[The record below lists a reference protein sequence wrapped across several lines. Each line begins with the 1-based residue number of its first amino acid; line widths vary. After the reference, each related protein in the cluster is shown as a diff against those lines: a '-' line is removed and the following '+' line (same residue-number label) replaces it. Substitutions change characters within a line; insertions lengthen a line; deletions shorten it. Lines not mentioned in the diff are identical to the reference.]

1 MTALEVQHPSLSA
14 HETTTYDQQV
24 FLIWTA
30 ALTLLLGVIWP
41 IGVGVVVF
49 GVITVV
55 YAAATYYRL
64 QCIRYGLRAESV
76 LHVSDARAHAISDRD
91 LPRYTL
97 LVPAYKEPEVIRTLV
112 TALDELDYPAAK
124 LEVLILLEADDPET
138 LEAVRAASPSAS
150 IKVVVVPEGEV
161 TTKPRACN
169 YGLQL
174 ATGELVT
181 IFDAE
186 DIPEPLQL
194 RRAAIAF
201 ADAGPQTVCL
211 QARLTYYNAD
221 QNIITR
227 WFAAEYLTWFNHVLP
242 GLTALGSPIPL
253 GGTSNH
259 IRTDVLR
266 GVGGWDPYNVTEDA
280 DLGVRLA
287 RLGHTVGVL
296 DSLTAEEANSDFIN
310 WVKQRSRW
318 YKGYL
323 QTWLV
328 HMRHPRQ
335 LRREV
340 GWRGLAGLNLF
351 IGGTPLLSLIN
362 PLMWGLTLLW
372 FLGHPHIIEQLFP
385 APISYVALLTW
396 VVGNIAV
403 IYGGLVSIREVRRE
417 ELWASALLVPAY
429 WVMMALAATK
439 AMVQLVRNPSFWEKT
454 THGLHMADGPAA
466 QPPLLIAVPS
476 SPVSAKAAPGMLRPS
491 AGALTT
497 LTAFTSVPAP
507 PAAPAAAPLRV
518 LTPLPLP
525 APAPSPDE
533 PVAVRRAEPARQ
545 RLTALPTA
553 QRLRAPGPDRQ
564 LDSTSPQKK
573 EAASGAPANGLERL
587 RRPAKT
593 SADG

>member
-1 MTALEVQHPSLSA
+1 MTALEQRHPELSA
-14 HETTTYDQQV
+14 RETTTYRQQV
-24 FLIWTA
+24 VLLWA
-30 ALTLLLGVIWP
+30 SALTLLFAVIWP
-41 IGVGVVVF
+41 IGVGRIVF
-49 GVITVV
+49 GFITLV

-64 QCIRYGLRAESV
+64 QCIRYGLRAEAV
-76 LHVSDARAHAISDRD
+76 LHVSDARARAIDDRD

-97 LVPAYKEPEVIRTLV
+97 LVPAYKEPEVIQTLV
-112 TALDELDYPAAK
+112 TALDDLDYPPAK
-124 LEVLILLEADDPET
+124 LEVLILLEADDADT
-138 LEAVRAASPSAS
+138 LEAVRAASPGAS
-150 IKVVVVPEGEV
+150 VRVVVVPAGEV

-242 GLTALGSPIPL
+242 GLTALRAPIPL

-328 HMRHPRQ
+328 HMRHPRV
-335 LRREV
+335 LRREI
-340 GWRGLAGLNLF
+340 GWRGVAGLNLF
-351 IGGTPLLSLIN
+351 IGGTPLLALIN
-362 PLMWGLTLLW
+362 PVMWGLTLVW
-372 FLGHPHIIEQLFP
+372 FLGHPHVIEELFP
-385 APISYVALLTW
+385 APISYVALFTW

-403 IYGGLVSIREVRRE
+403 VYAGLVSIREVRRE
-417 ELWASALLVPAY
+417 ELWASALIVPVY

-454 THGLHMADGPAA
+454 THGLHVGAEPTA
-466 QPPLLIAVPS
+466 QATPQLIGVRTAS
-476 SPVSAKAAPGMLRPS
+476 PGMLRPS
-491 AGALTT
+491 AGALR
-497 LTAFTSVPAP
+497 AVPPLPTGAP
-507 PAAPAAAPLRV
+507 PAPAGSVTAAV

-525 APAPSPDE
+525 APAPLPAE
-533 PVAVRRAEPARQ
+533 PMVARRAEPARQ
-545 RLTALPTA
+545 RLTALPTN
-553 QRLRAPGPDRQ
+553 QRLRAPGPERQ
-564 LDSTSPQKK
+564 TGTPQRRD
-573 EAASGAPANGLERL
+573 AGTAVPTNGLDRL
-587 RRPAKT
+587 RQP
-593 SADG
+593 SGVMSDE

>member
-1 MTALEVQHPSLSA
+1 MTALEQRHPELSA
-14 HETTTYDQQV
+14 RETTTYRQQV
-24 FLIWTA
+24 VLLWA
-30 ALTLLLGVIWP
+30 SALTLLFAVIWP
-41 IGVGVVVF
+41 IGVGRIVF
-49 GVITVV
+49 GFITLV

-64 QCIRYGLRAESV
+64 QCIRYGLRAEAV
-76 LHVSDARAHAISDRD
+76 LHVSDARARAIDDRD

-97 LVPAYKEPEVIRTLV
+97 LVPAYKEPEVIQTLV
-112 TALDELDYPAAK
+112 TALDDLDYPPAK
-124 LEVLILLEADDPET
+124 LEVLILLEADDADT
-138 LEAVRAASPSAS
+138 LEAVRAASPGAS
-150 IKVVVVPEGEV
+150 VRVVVVPAGEV

-242 GLTALGSPIPL
+242 GLTALRAPIPL

-328 HMRHPRQ
+328 HMRHPRV
-335 LRREV
+335 LRREI
-340 GWRGLAGLNLF
+340 GWRGVAGLNLF
-351 IGGTPLLSLIN
+351 IGGTPLLALIN
-362 PLMWGLTLLW
+362 PVMWGLTLVW
-372 FLGHPHIIEQLFP
+372 FLGHPHVIEELFP
-385 APISYVALLTW
+385 APISYVALFTW

-403 IYGGLVSIREVRRE
+403 VYAGLVSIREVRRE
-417 ELWASALLVPAY
+417 ELWASALIVPVY

-454 THGLHMADGPAA
+454 THGLHVGAEPTA
-466 QPPLLIAVPS
+466 QATPQLIGVRTAS
-476 SPVSAKAAPGMLRPS
+476 PGMLRPS
-491 AGALTT
+491 AGALR
-497 LTAFTSVPAP
+497 AVPPLPTGAP
-507 PAAPAAAPLRV
+507 PAPAGSVTAAV

-525 APAPSPDE
+525 APAPLPAE
-533 PVAVRRAEPARQ
+533 PMVARRAEPARQ
-545 RLTALPTA
+545 RLTALPTN
-553 QRLRAPGPDRQ
+553 QRLRAPGPERQTGTPQRRDAGTAVPTNGLDRLRQ
-564 LDSTSPQKK
+564 P
-573 EAASGAPANGLERL
+573 SGAMSDE
-587 RRPAKT
+587 
-593 SADG
+593 

>member
-1 MTALEVQHPSLSA
+1 MTALEQRHPELSA
-14 HETTTYDQQV
+14 RETTTYRQQV
-24 FLIWTA
+24 VLLWA
-30 ALTLLLGVIWP
+30 SALTLLFAVIWP
-41 IGVGVVVF
+41 IGVGRIVF
-49 GVITVV
+49 GFITLV

-64 QCIRYGLRAESV
+64 QCIRYGLRAEAV
-76 LHVSDARAHAISDRD
+76 LHVSDARARAIDDRD

-97 LVPAYKEPEVIRTLV
+97 LVPAYKEPEVIQTLV
-112 TALDELDYPAAK
+112 TALDDLDYPPAK
-124 LEVLILLEADDPET
+124 LEVLILLEADDADT
-138 LEAVRAASPSAS
+138 LEAVRAASPGAS
-150 IKVVVVPEGEV
+150 VRVVVVPAGEV

-242 GLTALGSPIPL
+242 GLTALRAPIPL

-318 YKGYL
+318 NKGYL

-328 HMRHPRQ
+328 HMRHPRV
-335 LRREV
+335 LRREI
-340 GWRGLAGLNLF
+340 GWRGVAGLNLF
-351 IGGTPLLSLIN
+351 IGGTPLLALIN
-362 PLMWGLTLLW
+362 PVMWGLTLVW
-372 FLGHPHIIEQLFP
+372 FLGHPHVIKELFP
-385 APISYVALLTW
+385 APISYVALFTW

-403 IYGGLVSIREVRRE
+403 VYAGLVSIREVRRE
-417 ELWASALLVPAY
+417 ELWASALIVPVY

-454 THGLHMADGPAA
+454 THGLHVGAEPTA
-466 QPPLLIAVPS
+466 QATPQLIGVRTAS
-476 SPVSAKAAPGMLRPS
+476 PGMLRPS
-491 AGALTT
+491 AGALR
-497 LTAFTSVPAP
+497 AVPPLPTGAP
-507 PAAPAAAPLRV
+507 PAPAGSVTAAV

-525 APAPSPDE
+525 APAPLPAE
-533 PVAVRRAEPARQ
+533 PMVARRAEPARQ
-545 RLTALPTA
+545 RLTALPTN
-553 QRLRAPGPDRQ
+553 QRLRAPGPERQ
-564 LDSTSPQKK
+564 TGTPQRRD
-573 EAASGAPANGLERL
+573 AGTAVPTNGLDRL
-587 RRPAKT
+587 RQP
-593 SADG
+593 SGVMSDE